1 MVDEEVIESYFYLN
15 KRIAKTRVR
24 MKQRERTYKERNYYP
39 STFIDGEEMRR
50 KAFRI
55 EPEVVN
61 HVSAQQDAERHITI
75 MKFKLKHF
83 NRFLK
88 EISRESRRYYLFKY
102 KEHAPHIND
111 KLDRL
116 LEEEI
121 AEIEEAAG
129 YHFCNGE
136 AEQKINFDPFE
147 EEGEFEDSF
156 SKMLEL
162 LGV

>member
-15 KRIAKTRVR
+15 KRITKTRKR
-24 MKQRERTYKERNYYP
+24 MAQRERNYREINRYP
-39 STFIDGEEMRR
+39 SNYIEDEDIRR
-50 KAFRI
+50 VAFRI
-55 EPEVVN
+55 EPEVIN
-61 HVSAQQDAERHITI
+61 HVSAQQNAERHITI

-102 KEHAPHIND
+102 KEHAPDIND

-121 AEIEEAAG
+121 AEIEEAVR
-129 YHFCNGE
+129 YRFDK
-136 AEQKINFDPFE
+136 AEPAPYIGLNPLE
-147 EEGEFEDSF
+147 EDNFEDSF
-156 SKMLEL
+156 HEMLHI

>member
-1 MVDEEVIESYFYLN
+1 MVDEELIESYFYLN
-15 KRIAKTRVR
+15 KRIIKTRKR
-24 MKQRERTYKERNYYP
+24 MARRERNYREINRYP
-39 STFIDGEEMRR
+39 SNYIEDEDIRR
-50 KAFRI
+50 VAFRV
-55 EPEVVN
+55 ETEVIN
-61 HVSAQQDAERHITI
+61 YVSAQQNAERHITI

-88 EISRESRRYYLFKY
+88 EISRESRRYYFFKY

-121 AEIEEAAG
+121 AEIEEAVS
-129 YHFCNGE
+129 YR
-136 AEQKINFDPFE
+136 FDKVKPAPYIGLNPLE
-147 EEGEFEDSF
+147 EDNFEDSF
-156 SKMLEL
+156 HEMLHI

>member
-15 KRIAKTRVR
+15 KRIAKTRNR
-24 MKQRERTYKERNYYP
+24 MAQREQNYRQKNRYP
-39 STFIDGEEMRR
+39 SNYIEDEDIRR
-50 KAFRI
+50 VAFKVEI
-55 EPEVVN
+55 EVIN

-88 EISRESRRYYLFKY
+88 EISRESRRYYFFKY
-102 KEHAPHIND
+102 REHAPHIND

-121 AEIEEAAG
+121 AEIEEAVR
-129 YHFCNGE
+129 YRFFNE
-136 AEQKINFDPFE
+136 EPELKISFNPFE
-147 EEGEFEDSF
+147 EESSFEDSF
-156 SKMLEL
+156 STMLNM

>member
-15 KRIAKTRVR
+15 KRITKTRKR
-24 MKQRERTYKERNYYP
+24 MAQRERNYREINRYP
-39 STFIDGEEMRR
+39 SNYIEDEDIRR
-50 KAFRI
+50 VAFRI
-55 EPEVVN
+55 EPEVIN

-83 NRFLK
+83 NRFLR
-88 EISRESRRYYLFKY
+88 EISRESRRYYFFKY
-102 KEHAPHIND
+102 KEHAPDIND

-121 AEIEEAAG
+121 AEIEEAVG
-129 YHFCNGE
+129 YRFFNE
-136 AEQKINFDPFE
+136 EPELKISFNPFE
-147 EEGEFEDSF
+147 EESSFEDSF
-156 SKMLEL
+156 STMLNM

>member
-15 KRIAKTRVR
+15 KRITKTRKR
-24 MKQRERTYKERNYYP
+24 MAQRERNYREINRYP
-39 STFIDGEEMRR
+39 SNYIEDEDIRR
-50 KAFRI
+50 VAFRV
-55 EPEVVN
+55 ETEVIN
-61 HVSAQQDAERHITI
+61 HVSAQQNAERHITI

-88 EISRESRRYYLFKY
+88 EISRESRRYYFFKY

-116 LEEEI
+116 LTDEV
-121 AEIEEAAG
+121 AEIEEAVR
-129 YHFCNGE
+129 YR
-136 AEQKINFDPFE
+136 FDKVKPAPYIGLNPLE
-147 EEGEFEDSF
+147 EDNFEDSF
-156 SKMLEL
+156 HEMLHI

>member
-15 KRIAKTRVR
+15 KRITKTRKR
-24 MKQRERTYKERNYYP
+24 MAQRERNYREINRYP
-39 STFIDGEEMRR
+39 SNYIEDEDIRR
-50 KAFRI
+50 VAFRI
-55 EPEVVN
+55 EPEVIN
-61 HVSAQQDAERHITI
+61 HVSAQQNAERHITI

-88 EISRESRRYYLFKY
+88 EISRESRRYYFFKY

-121 AEIEEAAG
+121 AEIEEAVS
-129 YHFCNGE
+129 YR
-136 AEQKINFDPFE
+136 FDKVKPAPYIGLNPLE
-147 EEGEFEDSF
+147 EDNFEDSF
-156 SKMLEL
+156 HEMLHI